1 MELYLICQVEK
12 LMHYKESEF
21 YFFYSDAS
29 LTLSEKEGL
38 PSYLEPYYVT
48 SDHEYADE
56 FIRKNITNLYE
67 CGSYPYCALVKI
79 RLDGLVPYERTISL
93 YEYQEK
99 ECRYT
104 KKRNLTKDE
113 ILLCPKVYI

>member
-1 MELYLICQVEK
+1 MELYLICQVEE

-29 LTLSEKEGL
+29 LNLSEKEGL
-38 PSYLEPYYVT
+38 PSDLEPYYVT
-48 SDHEYADE
+48 EDCQYADK
-56 FIRKNITNLYE
+56 FIRKNITDLYE

-79 RLDGLVPYERTISL
+79 SLYGLMPYERTISL
-93 YEYQEK
+93 YEYRE
-99 ECRYT
+99 EEYGYV
-104 KKRNLTKDE
+104 KKRDLTKDE